1 MLNTLKDKTINITQM
16 NKLLLGFCLFF
27 IGQAAIWFQ
36 TNGQFV
42 WPWFKRNPFTVSL
55 LMGTSISYV
64 LIYATRYMVEHFD
77 GLLWPGRFIAFGSGI
92 VSFTFLTW
100 YFLDEGITLKTVVSL
115 FLACS
120 LIGIQLFWK

>member
-1 MLNTLKDKTINITQM
+1 MS
-16 NKLLLGFCLFF
+16 KLLLAFLLFF
-27 IGQAAIWFQ
+27 VGQTMIWIQ

-42 WPWFKRNPFTVSL
+42 WEWFKKNPLLVSII
-55 LMGTSISYV
+55 MGTSISYV
-64 LIYATRYMVEHFD
+64 LIYATRLIVEYYD

-92 VSFTFLTW
+92 ISFTFLTW
-100 YFLDEGITLKTVVSL
+100 YLLGEGITTKTIISL

>member
-1 MLNTLKDKTINITQM
+1 M
-16 NKLLLGFCLFF
+16 NKLLAAFCLFF
-27 IGQAAIWFQ
+27 LGQTMIWVQ

-42 WPWFKRNPFTVSL
+42 WPWFKKHPLAVSVL
-55 LMGTSISYV
+55 FGSTISYI
-64 LIYATRYMVEHFD
+64 LIYGTKFMVEYYD

-92 VSFTFLTW
+92 ISFTFLTW
-100 YFLDEGITLKTVVSL
+100 YLLGEGITTKTIVSL